1 VNKIQE
7 LAWIEISNDVFMKSA
22 TSQTNY
28 VRVRWSRT
36 FSGDVR
42 ARKGV
47 IRSKE
52 LWRSM
57 MENAFLPWYK
67 NEKSWED
74 RTAQN
79 FTLYEYSLL
88 VPHEVKIRANK
99 ILEQTREITL
109 TSVYHT
115 TLDKRL
121 VVDGVHRS
129 IGLQMKLNESES
141 EHIPEVRVLECY
153 GKDVVEMFRCDFI
166 HLIN

>member
-1 VNKIQE
+1 MQE
-7 LAWIEISNDVFMKSA
+7 LAWIEISNEFIKSA

-28 VRVRWSRT
+28 VGVIWSRT
-36 FSGDVR
+36 FLGDVR

-47 IRSKE
+47 ISSKE
-52 LWRSM
+52 LWKSM
-57 MENAFLPWYK
+57 MGNAFLPWYK
-67 NEKSWED
+67 NEKSWKD

-88 VPHEVKIRANK
+88 APPSNK
-99 ILEQTREITL
+99 IFEQTREITL
-109 TSVYHT
+109 ISVYHT
-115 TLDKRL
+115 TLNKRL
-121 VVDGVHRS
+121 MVDGVHRAV
-129 IGLQMKLNESES
+129 GLQMKLNESES